1 MTPNK
6 EDYLKCIYEIGTEM
20 QKITNKE
27 IATRMQVSPPA
38 VTEMIKR
45 MKSEN
50 LILKDKENGYLLT
63 DIGLKL
69 VSELYRKHR
78 LIEVFLVH
86 HLDYTSDQIHE
97 EAEVLEHTVSD
108 LFVERL
114 DKLLGFPKTCPHG
127 GTIPAKG
134 ELLVEINNLPLADV
148 QEAGTYLLTRVH
160 DSFELLKYLEKHA
173 IHIGDQLQVKQF
185 DGFSNS
191 FTLVNKGEDLQVGI
205 DIAKQLYV
213 EKIN

>member
-6 EDYLKCIYEIGTEM
+6 EDYLKCIYEIGTYLH
-20 QKITNKE
+20 KITNKE
-27 IATRMQVSPPA
+27 IAARMQVSPPA

-50 LILKDKENGYLLT
+50 LILKDKERGYQLT
-63 DIGLKL
+63 EIGLQL

-97 EAEVLEHTVSD
+97 EAEVLAHTVSD

-134 ELLVEINNLPLADV
+134 KLLVEINNLPLADIK
-148 QEAGTYLLTRVH
+148 ESGNYRLTRVH
-160 DSFELLKYLEKHA
+160 DSFDILNYLDKHELA
-173 IHIGDQLQVKQF
+173 IGDQLQVKQY
-185 DGFSNS
+185 DGFSNT
-191 FTLVNKGEDLQVGI
+191 FTIMSKDKDLQVSME
-205 DIAKQLYV
+205 IAKQLYV
-213 EKIN
+213 EKID

>member
-1 MTPNK
+1 MVDPIDQTFIVN
-6 EDYLKCIYEIGTEM
+6 LKIGKSQVFSQLQFSCHIVIY
-20 QKITNKE
+20 
-27 IATRMQVSPPA
+27 P
-38 VTEMIKR
+38 
-45 MKSEN
+45 
-50 LILKDKENGYLLT
+50 
-63 DIGLKL
+63 
-69 VSELYRKHR
+69 
-78 LIEVFLVH
+78 IEVFLVH

-134 ELLVEINNLPLADV
+134 ELLVEINNLPLADIK
-148 QEAGTYLLTRVH
+148 EAGAYRLTRVH
-160 DSFELLKYLEKHA
+160 DSFDILHYLDKHSL
-173 IHIGDQLQVKQF
+173 HIGDQLQVKQF
-185 DGFSNS
+185 DGFSNT
-191 FTLVNKGEDLQVGI
+191 FTILSNDEDLQVNM